1 MVENETNI
9 CQLSFDGKYLYMSNE
24 QYSVYFFKR
33 TNTYLYVMDTDG
45 NELNKIPTEGMY
57 FTCFGDEQN
66 AFGAD
71 SWGGGQKYYIEKSDI
86 LTAKEW
92 IPVN

>member
-33 TNTYLYVMDTDG
+33 TDTYLYVMDTDG

-66 AFGAD
+66 VLAQIHGAED
-71 SWGGGQKYYIEKSDI
+71 KNII
-86 LTAKEW
+86 LKKQ
-92 IPVN
+92 IS

>member
-1 MVENETNI
+1 MNGTRFLQKVCTKVSYAFEA
-9 CQLSFDGKYLYMSNE
+9 L
-24 QYSVYFFKR
+24 
-33 TNTYLYVMDTDG
+33 
-45 NELNKIPTEGMY
+45 
-57 FTCFGDEQN
+57 N

-71 SWGGGQKYYIEKSDI
+71 SWGGGQKYYIEKADI